1 MQMAHALTL
10 TLLGWVALASTARP
24 AATGFLARTL
34 VLGSREVHYQVY
46 VPAAYTPA
54 RSWPLVLFLHG
65 SGERGADN
73 LAQLREGLAPAI
85 RAHSHWFPLLAVF
98 PQAPADAR
106 WRDATEQDV
115 MRIVDA
121 VAAEWQTDRDRTYVV
136 GMSMGGYGAW
146 QLAMDHPDRF
156 AAVVPVCGGV
166 LPPPREPELLGV
178 KVPHPSADPYAQIAQ
193 AVAGL
198 PVWIFHGA
206 EDPVVPVAE
215 SRRMVKELVARGGA
229 PRYTEYPFVGHDSW
243 DPAFNSPDL
252 WEWLLRQRRA
262 AANTDAPRRE

>member
-1 MQMAHALTL
+1 MQMAHALTFA
-10 TLLGWVALASTARP
+10 LLGWVALAAAARP
-24 AATGFLARTL
+24 VATGFLLRTL
-34 VLGSREVHYQVY
+34 VLDGREVRYQVY
-46 VPAAYTPA
+46 VPAAYTPR

-73 LAQLREGLAPAI
+73 MAQLREGLAPAI
-85 RAHSHWFPLLAVF
+85 RAHPHWFPLIAVF
-98 PQAPADAR
+98 PQAPAGAR
-106 WRDATEQDV
+106 WRDATERDA

-121 VAAEWQTDRDRTYVV
+121 VEREWKTDGDRTSVV

-178 KVPHPSADPYAQIAQ
+178 EVPDPAGDPYAQITQ
-193 AVAGL
+193 AVARL
-198 PVWIFHGA
+198 PIWIFHGA

-215 SRRMVKELVARGGA
+215 SRRMVKELTARGGA
-229 PRYTEYPFVGHDSW
+229 PRYTEYPFVGHDAW

-252 WEWLLRQRRA
+252 WEWLLRQRRTA
-262 AANTDAPRRE
+262 ATRGAPPS

>member
-1 MQMAHALTL
+1 MIHALTFVF
-10 TLLGWVALASTARP
+10 LGWVALAAAARP

-34 VLGSREVHYQVY
+34 VLGEREVHYQVY
-46 VPAAYTPA
+46 VPAAYTPR

-65 SGERGADN
+65 SGERRADN
-73 LAQLREGLAPAI
+73 LAQLRGGLAPAG
-85 RAHSHWFPLLAVF
+85 
-98 PQAPADAR
+98 AR

-121 VAAEWQTDRDRTYVV
+121 AAAEWNTDRDRTYVV
-136 GMSMGGYGAW
+136 GISMGGYGAW

-178 KVPHPSADPYAQIAQ
+178 EVPAPAGDPYAQIAQ
-193 AVAGL
+193 AVARL
-198 PVWIFHGA
+198 QSWIFHGA

-215 SRRMVKELVARGGA
+215 ARRMVKELAPRGGA
-229 PRYTEYPFVGHDSW
+229 PRYTEYPFVGHDAW
-243 DPAFNSPDL
+243 DPTFNSPDL
-252 WEWLLRQRRA
+252 WDWLLRQRRPQA
-262 AANTDAPRRE
+262 ERPREALRRGA

>member
-1 MQMAHALTL
+1 MTHALTFVF
-10 TLLGWVALASTARP
+10 LGWAALTAASP
-24 AATGFLARTL
+24 PPATGFLARTL
-34 VLGSREVHYQVY
+34 VLGKRAVHYQVY
-46 VPAAYTPA
+46 VPAAYTP
-54 RSWPLVLFLHG
+54 RQTWPLVLFLHG

-85 RAHSHWFPLLAVF
+85 RAHAHWFPLLAVF
-98 PQAPADAR
+98 PQAPADGR

-121 VAAEWQTDRDRTYVV
+121 VAAEWKTDRDRTYVV

-156 AAVVPVCGGV
+156 AAVVPVCGGI
-166 LPPPREPELLGV
+166 LAPPREPELLGV
-178 KVPHPSADPYAQIAQ
+178 EVPDPAGDPYAQIAQ
-193 AVAGL
+193 AVARL
-198 PVWIFHGA
+198 PIWIFHGA

-215 SRRMVKELVARGGA
+215 SRHMVKDLAARGGA
-229 PRYTEYPFVGHDSW
+229 PRYTEYPFVGHDAW

-252 WEWLLRQRRA
+252 WDWLLRQRRTA
-262 AANTDAPRRE
+262 ATKTDAPRRL

>member
-1 MQMAHALTL
+1 MIHAL
-10 TLLGWVALASTARP
+10 LLALAGWAALAAAPKP

-34 VLGSREVHYQVY
+34 VVGTREVRYRLY
-46 VPAAYTPA
+46 VPAAYTPR

-85 RAHSHWFPLLAVF
+85 RAHAQWFPLLAIF
-98 PQAPADAR
+98 PQAPAGAR
-106 WRDATEQDV
+106 WRDATEEDV
-115 MRIVDA
+115 VRIVDA
-121 VAAEWQTDRDRTYVV
+121 VEREWKTDRDRAYVV

-156 AAVVPVCGGV
+156 AAVVPVCAGV
-166 LPPPREPELLGV
+166 LPPPREPELQGV
-178 KVPHPSADPYAQIAQ
+178 EVPDPAGDPYAQIAG
-193 AVAGL
+193 AVAKL
-198 PVWIFHGA
+198 PIWLFHGA

-215 SRRMVKELVARGGA
+215 SRRMAKELAARGGT
-229 PRYTEYPFVGHDSW
+229 PRYTEYPFVGHDAW

-252 WEWLLRQRRA
+252 WDWLLKQRRTA
-262 AANTDAPRRE
+262 AAEAAPRRE